1 MIRAYQ
7 MRTRRQPPMNIKQ
20 KIVVVVVDILVLAEL
35 LYSIMQAKSNPEY
48 ITIIFFKN
56 FIPLVVI
63 TLVLARILVKKF
75 RTEESVSSINREPIH
90 PS

>member
-1 MIRAYQ
+1 MIRAHQ
-7 MRTRRQPPMNIKQ
+7 MRTRRRPPMNTKQ
-20 KIVVVVVDILVLAEL
+20 KIVVVVVDILIVAEL
-35 LYSIMQAKSNPEY
+35 AYSIMQGKSNPEY
-48 ITIIFFKN
+48 MTIIFFKH

-75 RTEESVSSINREPIH
+75 RTEESVTSINREPIH

>member
-1 MIRAYQ
+1 MIRAHQ

-20 KIVVVVVDILVLAEL
+20 KIVVVVTDILILAEL
-35 LYSIMQAKSNPEY
+35 FYSIMQSKSNPEY
-48 ITIIFFKN
+48 MTIIFFKN

-63 TLVLARILVKKF
+63 TLILARILVKKF
-75 RTEESVSSINREPIH
+75 RTEEFVSSINREPIH